1 MWKEQEKKPII
12 PYLLLTFGISWGAEL
27 LCILIER
34 LQILPSNLE
43 QLIIMSIIALF
54 GALAPGI
61 AVYILLKKHGKIIDM
76 KGYIKRV
83 FACEN
88 KKNLVLGII
97 ISFAIF
103 GLLIIATEETNPE
116 CPFYLILPIFIVM
129 IPGGGWEELGWRGF
143 LQPALE
149 ERFGFIR
156 GTALLGVIWS
166 VWHLPLWLIQCANQK
181 NFVFWAFA
189 VYCIAFSFLIAMTY
203 QITQCVLAPILLHA
217 WGNTMCGGVFT
228 YHILENGPSILG
240 WILLAGVIVLAC
252 IVNQVHQHASK

>member
-1 MWKEQEKKPII
+1 MWKEQEKKPVI

-43 QLIIMSIIALF
+43 QLSIMSIIALF
-54 GALAPGI
+54 GALAPGM
-61 AVYILLKKHGKIIDM
+61 AVYILLKKHGKITDM

-88 KKNLVLGII
+88 KKNLVFGII

-189 VYCIAFSFLIAMTY
+189 VYCIAFSFLLAMAY

-228 YHILENGPSILG
+228 YHTLENGPSILG
-240 WILLAGVIVLAC
+240 WILLAGMIVLAC
-252 IVNQVHQHASK
+252 IVNRVHQHASK

>member
-1 MWKEQEKKPII
+1 
-12 PYLLLTFGISWGAEL
+12 
-27 LCILIER
+27 
-34 LQILPSNLE
+34 
-43 QLIIMSIIALF
+43 MSIIALF
-54 GALAPGI
+54 GALAPGM
-61 AVYILLKKHGKIIDM
+61 AVYILLKKHGKITDM

-88 KKNLVLGII
+88 KKNLVFGII

-189 VYCIAFSFLIAMTY
+189 VYCIAFSFLLAMTY

-240 WILLAGVIVLAC
+240 WILLAGMIVLAC

>member
-43 QLIIMSIIALF
+43 QLSIMSIIALF
-54 GALAPGI
+54 GALAPGM
-61 AVYILLKKHGKIIDM
+61 AVYILLKKHGKITDM

-88 KKNLVLGII
+88 KKNLVFGII

-189 VYCIAFSFLIAMTY
+189 VYCIAFSFLLAMTY

-240 WILLAGVIVLAC
+240 WILLAGMIVLAC

>member
-43 QLIIMSIIALF
+43 QLSIMSIIALF
-54 GALAPGI
+54 GALAPGM
-61 AVYILLKKHGKIIDM
+61 AVYILLKKHGKITDM

-88 KKNLVLGII
+88 KKNLVFGII

-189 VYCIAFSFLIAMTY
+189 VYCIAFSFLLAMTY

-228 YHILENGPSILG
+228 YHTLENGPSILG
-240 WILLAGVIVLAC
+240 WILLAGMIVLAC
-252 IVNQVHQHASK
+252 IVNRVHQHASK

>member
-12 PYLLLTFGISWGAEL
+12 PYLLLTFGISWSAEL

-34 LQILPSNLE
+34 LQLLPSNLE
-43 QLIIMSIIALF
+43 QLIVMSIIAIF
-54 GALAPGI
+54 GAFAPGM
-61 AVYILLKKHGKIIDM
+61 AVYILLKKHGKITDM

-88 KKNLVLGII
+88 KKNLLLGII

-116 CPFYLILPIFIVM
+116 YPFYLILPIFIVM

-143 LQPALE
+143 LQTALE

-181 NFVFWAFA
+181 DFVFWAFA
-189 VYCIAFSFLIAMTY
+189 VYCIAFSFLLAMTY

-228 YHILENGPSILG
+228 YHVLENGPSILG
-240 WILLAGVIVLAC
+240 WILLAGMIVLAC
-252 IVNQVHQHASK
+252 IVNQVHQHQS

>member
-43 QLIIMSIIALF
+43 QLSIMSIIALF
-54 GALAPGI
+54 GALAPGM
-61 AVYILLKKHGKIIDM
+61 AVYILLKKHGKITDM

-88 KKNLVLGII
+88 KKNLVFGII

-189 VYCIAFSFLIAMTY
+189 VYCIAFSFLLAMAY

-228 YHILENGPSILG
+228 YHTLENGPSILG
-240 WILLAGVIVLAC
+240 WILLAGMIVLAC
-252 IVNQVHQHASK
+252 IVNRVHQHASK

>member
-43 QLIIMSIIALF
+43 QLSIMSIIALF
-54 GALAPGI
+54 GALAPGM
-61 AVYILLKKHGKIIDM
+61 AVYILLKKHGKITDM

-88 KKNLVLGII
+88 KKNLVFGII

-189 VYCIAFSFLIAMTY
+189 VYCIAFSFLLAMTY

-228 YHILENGPSILG
+228 YHTLENGPSILG
-240 WILLAGVIVLAC
+240 WILLAGMIVLAC

>member
-1 MWKEQEKKPII
+1 MWKEQEKKPVI

-27 LCILIER
+27 LCILLER
-34 LQILPSNLE
+34 LQVLPSNLE

-54 GALAPGI
+54 GALAPGMT
-61 AVYILLKKHGKIIDM
+61 VYILLKKHGRIN
-76 KGYIKRV
+76 GLGQYLKRV

-88 KKNLVLGII
+88 KKKFAIGLLLSFGY
-97 ISFAIF
+97 FAIF
-103 GLLIIATEETNPE
+103 IFLTEKTVPE
-116 CPFYLILPIFIVM
+116 RPLYLILPMLLVM

-189 VYCIAFSFLIAMTY
+189 VYCIAFSFLLAMTY

-228 YHILENGPSILG
+228 YHSLENGPSILG
-240 WILLAGVIVLAC
+240 WILLAGMIVLAC

>member
-43 QLIIMSIIALF
+43 QLSIMSIIALF
-54 GALAPGI
+54 GALAPGM
-61 AVYILLKKHGKIIDM
+61 AVYILLKKHGKITDM

-97 ISFAIF
+97 ISFVIL

-129 IPGGGWEELGWRGF
+129 IPG
-143 LQPALE
+143 
-149 ERFGFIR
+149 
-156 GTALLGVIWS
+156 V
-166 VWHLPLWLIQCANQK
+166 
-181 NFVFWAFA
+181 
-189 VYCIAFSFLIAMTY
+189 
-203 QITQCVLAPILLHA
+203 
-217 WGNTMCGGVFT
+217 
-228 YHILENGPSILG
+228 
-240 WILLAGVIVLAC
+240 
-252 IVNQVHQHASK
+252 